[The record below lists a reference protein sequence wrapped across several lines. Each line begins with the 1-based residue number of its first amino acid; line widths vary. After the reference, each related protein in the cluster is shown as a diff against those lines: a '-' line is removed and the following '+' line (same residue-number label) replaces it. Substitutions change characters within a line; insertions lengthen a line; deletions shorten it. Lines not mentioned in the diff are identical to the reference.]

1 MRGSNQFMKS
11 FVQNSKNSSMFN
23 HFLGRC
29 NNRFQNNQTQKKS
42 MEAASS
48 VEGRSAAGRGM
59 ANMTNKEQQQKLS
72 VILENATKAAC
83 KDD

>member
-1 MRGSNQFMKS
+1 
-11 FVQNSKNSSMFN
+11 MFN

-29 NNRFQNNQTQKKS
+29 NNRFQNNHTQKKS
-42 MEAASS
+42 MEAAAAS
-48 VEGRSAAGRGM
+48 VDNKTAAGRGM
-59 ANMTNKEQQQKLS
+59 VNMTSKEQQQKLS